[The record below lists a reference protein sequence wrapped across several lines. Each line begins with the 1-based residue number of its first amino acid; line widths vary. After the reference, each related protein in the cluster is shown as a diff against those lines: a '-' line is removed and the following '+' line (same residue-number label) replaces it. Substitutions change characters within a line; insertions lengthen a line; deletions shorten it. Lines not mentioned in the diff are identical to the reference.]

1 MMTSRV
7 LITVLLVSTTACARL
22 GGSAALPGGSATTVV
37 RDIVRFKTLWKFN
50 ESDGCYP
57 RAEPIAVGQK
67 LYGTTSCGGRFG
79 NGTIYTLDRRDR
91 VHDFHDFETDGKA
104 PVSQLV
110 LVGQTLYG
118 TTYSGGK
125 DGNGTV
131 YSIDAATGK
140 EQWYYSFKGAPD
152 GANPN
157 GGLLDLNGTL
167 YGTTASGGT
176 GCSSSGNGCGTVF
189 TISTSGTEQVI
200 YSFQGGNDDG
210 AGPIGTLT
218 DVGGTLYGVTQ
229 GGETGE
235 TGTVFSVTPYGV
247 ERPLHA
253 FTGSANDGLYPT
265 GNLIF
270 AHDKLYGTTEL
281 GGATDK
287 GTAYSITTSGQ
298 FKIVH
303 SFGGIYGGDGWWP
316 DAGFA
321 TFGGKFFGTTDK
333 GGDYSCGGE
342 DGCGVVYV
350 LKANGEEKVIHSF
363 GGGSGGSEASAPLLA
378 RGRALYGTTAEGGRG
393 GSRNFGIIF
402 AITP

>member
-1 MMTSRV
+1 MEVQRIRRV
-7 LITVLLVSTTACARL
+7 LS
-22 GGSAALPGGSATTVV
+22 
-37 RDIVRFKTLWKFN
+37 
-50 ESDGCYP
+50 
-57 RAEPIAVGQK
+57 RAQPIAVGQK

-91 VHDFHDFETDGKA
+91 VHDFHDFEKDGKA

-218 DVGGTLYGVTQ
+218 DVGELYGVTQ

-270 AHDKLYGTTEL
+270 AHDMLYGTTEL

-321 TFGGKFFGTTDK
+321 TFGDKFFGTTDK

-350 LKANGEEKVIHSF
+350 LKDNGQEKVIYSF
-363 GGGSGGSEASAPLLA
+363 GGGRGGSEASAPLLA

-393 GSRNFGIIF
+393 WLKKFRIIF
-402 AITP
+402 TITP

>member
-22 GGSAALPGGSATTVV
+22 GGSAALPSSSPTTAV
-37 RDIVRFKTLWKFN
+37 RDSVRFKTVWEFN
-50 ESDGCYP
+50 ESDGCDP
-57 RAEPIAVGQK
+57 ESAPIAVGQK

-79 NGTIYTLDRRDR
+79 NGTIYTMDGHDR
-91 VHDFHDFETDGKA
+91 VRDFHDFERDGQE
-104 PVSQLV
+104 PLSQLV

-125 DGNGTV
+125 DQRGTV

-140 EQWYYSFKGAPD
+140 VRWYYSFKGSPD

-167 YGTTASGGT
+167 YGMTASGGT
-176 GCSSSGNGCGTVF
+176 GCSASGNGCGTVF
-189 TISTSGTEQVI
+189 TISTSGTERVI
-200 YSFQGGNDDG
+200 YSFQGAGDG

-218 DVGGTLYGVTQ
+218 DVGGTLYGTTA
-229 GGETGE
+229 GDETGQ

-247 ERPLHA
+247 EQPLHA
-253 FTGSANDGLYPT
+253 FTGTTNDGLYPT

-270 AHDKLYGTTEL
+270 ADNKLFGTTES
-281 GGATDK
+281 GGATNK

-303 SFGGIYGGDGWWP
+303 SFGGIHGGDGWLP
-316 DAGFA
+316 GAGF
-321 TFGGKFFGTTDK
+321 TIFNGKFFGTTDR
-333 GGDYSCGGE
+333 GGDYSCGGF
-342 DGCGVVYV
+342 DGCGVIYV
-350 LKANGEEKVIHSF
+350 LKANGDEKVIHSF
-363 GGGSGGSEASAPLLA
+363 GGGRGGSEPVAPLLV
-378 RGRALYGTTAEGGRG
+378 RGRALYGTTVEGGRG
-393 GSRNFGIIF
+393 DPKNYGIMF
-402 AITP
+402 TITP